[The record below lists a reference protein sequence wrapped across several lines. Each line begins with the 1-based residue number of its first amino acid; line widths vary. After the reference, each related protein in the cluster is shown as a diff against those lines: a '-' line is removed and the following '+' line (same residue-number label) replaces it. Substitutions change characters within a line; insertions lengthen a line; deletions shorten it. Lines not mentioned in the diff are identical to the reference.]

1 MVILYLLCYNINI
14 CFTSKGVV
22 RNLNYRRKI
31 IGENI
36 GFSTV
41 IDEKFNTCS
50 VSVRFITE
58 LSADSAAANAVAM
71 GCLVY
76 SNSKL
81 KTLKEMSEQL
91 SSLYGA
97 SVSSSSSKRGDL
109 QILGLSASWISGRFA
124 LENEDIDGKIL
135 EIVGDCLFRPNIA
148 DGGFESEAFRINR
161 KELLDR
167 IDGELNDKRSYTLSQ
182 AAKIAFAGEPAENME
197 SGTRETAQAVT
208 PQSAYEAYHNL
219 LRSAQIEIFFV
230 APAENPDAE
239 KLFSDN
245 FAKLGREVRQYNF
258 RSVSPVKPEIEN
270 VSEEIDV
277 RQCKIALTFK
287 SDSDDMEA
295 LALLGTIYGGTPV
308 SKLFT
313 NVRERLS
320 LCYYCACRYNKSKN
334 AIIVDCG
341 VEKNNIGKAE
351 EEILRQL
358 DELKQ
363 GNIADE
369 EIQSALLALE
379 NSFLSVGDTPFSYIS
394 WYFERF
400 CCGEIKTPSEY
411 FEMLRGVTKDRLIK
425 AAASLKLD
433 STYHMLNK
441 ETVQ

>member
-1 MVILYLLCYNINI
+1 M
-14 CFTSKGVV
+14 
-22 RNLNYRRKI
+22 NYKRKI

-41 IDEKFNTCS
+41 IDEKFNTCT
-50 VSVRFITE
+50 VCIRLITE
-58 LSADSAAANAVAM
+58 LSSDTAAANAIAM
-71 GCLVY
+71 GCLAY

-81 KTLKEMSEQL
+81 KTLREMSEQL

-97 SVSSSSSKRGDL
+97 SVSSSSPKRGDL
-109 QILGLSASWISGRFA
+109 QILGMSASWICSRFS
-124 LENEDIDGKIL
+124 LDNEDIDGKML
-135 EIVGDCLFRPNIA
+135 EIIGDCLFRPNIV
-148 DGGFESEAFRINR
+148 DGGFESESFKINR

-167 IDGELNDKRSYTLSQ
+167 IDGELNDKRSYTISQ
-182 AAKIAFAGEPAENME
+182 ASKIAYAGEPAENPE
-197 SGTRETAQAVT
+197 YGTRASAESVT
-208 PQSAYEAYHNL
+208 PQSAYEAYLNL
-219 LRSAQIEIFFV
+219 FKSAQIEIFFV
-230 APAENPDAE
+230 APSENPDVE
-239 KLFSDN
+239 KLFTDD
-245 FAKLGREVRQYNF
+245 FAKIDRINRQYPF
-258 RSVSPVKPEIEN
+258 RSVSPVKPQPEN

-287 SDSDDMEA
+287 SDSDDTEA

-334 AIIVDCG
+334 AIMVDCG
-341 VEKNNIGKAE
+341 VEKSNIDKAS

-358 DELKQ
+358 DELRQ
-363 GNIADE
+363 GNITEA

-379 NSFLSVGDTPFSYIS
+379 NSCISVGDTPYSYVS

-400 CCGEIKTPSEY
+400 CGGDIKTPTEY
-411 FEMLRGVTKDRLIK
+411 FEKLCGVTKDRLVK

-433 STYHMLNK
+433 STFYMLNK
-441 ETVQ
+441 ETAQ

>member
-1 MVILYLLCYNINI
+1 M
-14 CFTSKGVV
+14 
-22 RNLNYRRKI
+22 NYKRKI

-41 IDEKFNTCS
+41 IDEKFNTCT
-50 VSVRFITE
+50 VCIRLITE
-58 LSADSAAANAVAM
+58 LSADTAAANAVAM
-71 GCLVY
+71 GCLAY

-81 KTLKEMSEQL
+81 KTLREMSEQL

-97 SVSSSSSKRGDL
+97 SVSSSFPKRGDL
-109 QILGLSASWISGRFA
+109 QILGMSASWICSRFS
-124 LENEDIDGKIL
+124 LDNEDIDGKML
-135 EIVGDCLFRPNIA
+135 EIIGDCLFRPNIV
-148 DGGFESEAFRINR
+148 DGGFESEAFKINR

-167 IDGELNDKRSYTLSQ
+167 IDGELNDKRSYTISQ
-182 AAKIAFAGEPAENME
+182 ASKIAYAGEPAENSE
-197 SGTRETAQAVT
+197 YGTRASAESVT
-208 PQSAYEAYHNL
+208 PQSAYEAYLNL
-219 LRSAQIEIFFV
+219 LKSAQIEIFFV
-230 APAENPDAE
+230 APSENPDVE
-239 KLFSDN
+239 KLFSDD
-245 FAKLGREVRQYNF
+245 FAKIGRINRQYPF
-258 RSVSPVKPEIEN
+258 RSVSPVKSQPEN

-287 SDSDDMEA
+287 SDSDDTEA
-295 LALLGTIYGGTPV
+295 LALLGTIYGGTPI

-320 LCYYCACRYNKSKN
+320 LCYYCACRYNKAKN

-341 VEKNNIGKAE
+341 VEKSNIDKAS

-363 GNIADE
+363 GNITEA

-379 NSFLSVGDTPFSYIS
+379 NSCISVGDTPYSYVS

-400 CCGEIKTPSEY
+400 CCGAVKTPAEY
-411 FEMLRGVTKDRLIK
+411 FESMRAVTKDRLIK

-441 ETVQ
+441 ETAQ

>member
-1 MVILYLLCYNINI
+1 MCYNINI
-14 CFTSKGVV
+14 CFNKFKELLKD
-22 RNLNYRRKI
+22 LNYKRKI

-41 IDEKFNTCS
+41 IDEKFNTCYLNI
-50 VSVRFITE
+50 RLITE
-58 LSADSAAANAVAM
+58 LSDDTAAANAVAM

-76 SNSKL
+76 SNSRL

-97 SVSSSSSKRGDL
+97 SISSSFPKRGDL
-109 QILGLSASWISGRFA
+109 QILGMSASWICSKFA
-124 LENEDIDGKIL
+124 LDNEDIDGKML
-135 EIVGDCLFRPNIA
+135 EIIGDCLFRPNIA

-167 IDGELNDKRSYTLSQ
+167 IDAELNDKRSYAITQ
-182 AAKIAFAGEPAENME
+182 ASRIAFAGEPAENPE
-197 SGTRETAQAVT
+197 SGTRASAEAVT
-208 PQSAYEAYHNL
+208 PQSAYEAYLKL
-219 LRSAQIEIFFV
+219 LESAQIEIFFV
-230 APAENPDAE
+230 APAENPDVE
-239 KLFSDN
+239 KLFSDS
-245 FAKLGREVRQYNF
+245 FSQIKRVPRDYPF
-258 RSVSPVKPEIEN
+258 RSVSPVKPQPEN

-287 SDSDDMEA
+287 SDSDDSEA
-295 LALLGTIYGGTPV
+295 LTLLSAIYGGTPV
-308 SKLFT
+308 SKLFA

-334 AIIVDCG
+334 VIMVDCG
-341 VEKNNIGKAE
+341 VEKNNIGKAS

-358 DELKQ
+358 DEIRQ
-363 GNIADE
+363 GNIADA
-369 EIQSALLALE
+369 EIQSALLAME
-379 NSFLSVGDTPFSYIS
+379 NSCISVGDTPYSYVS

-411 FEMLRGVTKDRLIK
+411 FESLRGVTKDRLIK

-441 ETVQ
+441 ETAQ